1 MTSKTPAP
9 RLGQW
14 KTAPKGEIDA
24 AGDLIDFWRFNLHYA
39 ERLDAE
45 QPLSPAGQWNALEYR
60 PLEGFVYAITPFNFT
75 PIGGN
80 LPTPPAIMGR
90 TVVWKPAGTAP
101 YSNYFILEVLEEPGP
116 TPRALLVHLGPAR
129 RG

>member
-1 MTSKTPAP
+1 MLRTAKPAP
-9 RLGQW
+9 RAETHAARAL
-14 KTAPKGEIDA
+14 TAFGRFTPHCA
-24 AGDLIDFWRFNLHYA
+24 ARP
-39 ERLDAE
+39 DAE

-75 PIGGN
+75 SIGGN
-80 LPTPPAIMGR
+80 LPTAPAIMGR

-116 TPRALLVHLGPAR
+116 TPRALLVHLGPA
-129 RG
+129 